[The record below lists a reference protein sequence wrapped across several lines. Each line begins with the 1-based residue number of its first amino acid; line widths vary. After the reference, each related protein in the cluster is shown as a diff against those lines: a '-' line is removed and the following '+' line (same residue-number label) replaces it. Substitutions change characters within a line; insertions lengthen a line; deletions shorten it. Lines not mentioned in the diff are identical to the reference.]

1 MSLPEILHVAQDE
14 KFILAARYLFEK
26 AFPGQNR
33 FVIIKPAG
41 DPPLRYLKDDFKAD
55 YLVHNPDTVSRLL
68 EFEEKAGLV
77 VFHGMDKIKGQM
89 YVNSQNKWKFVAI
102 IFGAEV
108 YNDRVSGDDF
118 LGAKTARMVTEL
130 QRKSTLDWLK
140 TVYRWVRYRDTN
152 NLYDHLDMKQV
163 IREMSTFGFLS
174 EHTYCRLIKKGI
186 LNPSSRMVPF
196 SYYPLDFIIK
206 RNDLK
211 ADGPNILLGNSA
223 SATNN
228 HLEAIDL
235 LKAADLKEGKV
246 IIPLSYGK
254 PKYADAVEKYAHQQ
268 LGDRVQVLREF
279 MPLEQYNELISS
291 CGYVLM
297 NHNRSQAM
305 GNLITS
311 LYIGARVFVNDTDA
325 YTYFKNLGC
334 HIFLVDEYLGSKP
347 VTLNPLPDRHRQ
359 ENRQILLNN
368 LSTET
373 LVDNLRQSVR
383 TYFNI

>member
-33 FVIIKPAG
+33 FVIVKPAG

-174 EHTYCRLIKKGI
+174 EHTYCSLIKKGI
-186 LNPSSRMVPF
+186 LSPSSRMVPF

-206 RNDLK
+206 KNDLK

-235 LKAADLKEGKV
+235 LKSADLKEGKV

-254 PKYADAVEKYAHQQ
+254 PKYADAVENYAHQQ
-268 LGDRVQVLREF
+268 LGDRVQVLRDF
-279 MPLEQYNELISS
+279 MPLEQYNELISG
-291 CGYVLM
+291 CGYVFM

-325 YTYFKNLGC
+325 YRYFKNLGC
-334 HIFLVDEYLGSKP
+334 HIFLVDEHIGSKP

-359 ENRQILLNN
+359 ENRQILMNN